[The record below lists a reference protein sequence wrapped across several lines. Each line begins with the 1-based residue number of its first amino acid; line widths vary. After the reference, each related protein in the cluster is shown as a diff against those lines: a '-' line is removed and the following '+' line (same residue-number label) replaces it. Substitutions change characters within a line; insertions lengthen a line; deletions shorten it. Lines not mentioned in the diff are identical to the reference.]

1 MSKQTSRKMSN
12 NQSLRESVSK
22 IKDLNKFDIDI
33 DGDIA
38 EIIEDPKVWAEKIT
52 NKILLQNVNRI
63 MKARK
68 LGEDFG
74 RKITDI

>member
-1 MSKQTSRKMSN
+1 MSEQTSKKTSN
-12 NQSLRESVSK
+12 NQSLRESVSNLK
-22 IKDLNKFDIDI
+22 ELNKIDIEI
-33 DGDIA
+33 DGDIS
-38 EIIEDPKVWAEKIT
+38 EIIADPKAWGESMA

-74 RKITDI
+74 KKII

>member
-1 MSKQTSRKMSN
+1 MSN

-52 NKILLQNVNRI
+52 NKIMLQNVNRI
-63 MKARK
+63 TKARK

-74 RKITDI
+74 KTLL

>member
-1 MSKQTSRKMSN
+1 MSN

-22 IKDLNKFDIDI
+22 IKDLNKLDIDI

-38 EIIEDPKVWAEKIT
+38 EIIEDPKAWAEKIT

-68 LGEDFG
+68 LGEEFG
-74 RKITDI
+74 KKINSSKE

>member
-1 MSKQTSRKMSN
+1 MSN

-22 IKDLNKFDIDI
+22 IKELNKIDIEI
-33 DGDIA
+33 DGDIS
-38 EIIEDPKVWAEKIT
+38 EIIADPKAWGEAMA

-68 LGEDFG
+68 LGEEFG
-74 RKITDI
+74 ESLS

>member
-1 MSKQTSRKMSN
+1 MSN

-22 IKDLNKFDIDI
+22 IKDLNKLDIDI

-38 EIIEDPKVWAEKIT
+38 EIIEDPKTWAEKIT
-52 NKILLQNVNRI
+52 NKILLQNVNKI

-68 LGEDFG
+68 LGEEFG
-74 RKITDI
+74 KTIFQSKK

>member
-1 MSKQTSRKMSN
+1 MSN

-22 IKDLNKFDIDI
+22 IKALNKFDIDI

-63 MKARK
+63 TKARK

-74 RKITDI
+74 KRLKNKDKD

>member
-1 MSKQTSRKMSN
+1 MSN

-22 IKDLNKFDIDI
+22 IKELNKIDIEI
-33 DGDIA
+33 DGDIS
-38 EIIEDPKVWAEKIT
+38 EIIADPKAWGEAMA

-68 LGEDFG
+68 LGEEFG
-74 RKITDI
+74 KKLI

>member
-1 MSKQTSRKMSN
+1 MSN

-22 IKDLNKFDIDI
+22 IKDLNKLDIDI

-38 EIIEDPKVWAEKIT
+38 EIIEDTKAWAEKIT

-63 MKARK
+63 TKARK
-68 LGEDFG
+68 LGEEFG
-74 RKITDI
+74 KGII

>member
-1 MSKQTSRKMSN
+1 MSEQTNKKTSN

-22 IKDLNKFDIDI
+22 IKELNKIDIEI
-33 DGDIA
+33 DGDIS
-38 EIIEDPKVWAEKIT
+38 EIIADPKAWGEAMA

-68 LGEDFG
+68 LGEEFG
-74 RKITDI
+74 ESLS

>member
-1 MSKQTSRKMSN
+1 MSN

-22 IKDLNKFDIDI
+22 IKELNKIDIEI
-33 DGDIA
+33 DGDIS
-38 EIIEDPKVWAEKIT
+38 EIIADPKAWGEAMA

-68 LGEDFG
+68 LGEEFG
-74 RKITDI
+74 EKLI